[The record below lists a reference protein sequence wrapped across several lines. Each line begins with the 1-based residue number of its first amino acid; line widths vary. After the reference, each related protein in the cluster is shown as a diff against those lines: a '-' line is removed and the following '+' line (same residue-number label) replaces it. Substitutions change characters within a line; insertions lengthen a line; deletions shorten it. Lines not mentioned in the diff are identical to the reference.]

1 MGKNMI
7 PADDFPKPARRPRGR
22 NTTIKRE
29 LKKQGLEAAAIAYVQ
44 MENGDYKYAQG
55 VYRQFK
61 EDGSPDIN
69 QREVMRRA
77 GYAPGSIDH
86 FDDYLATSEE
96 FWELVE
102 LQRLRRTDPNFRKAN
117 ESMLWS
123 EIGSESLKYLY
134 ERVKYSPHSLSI
146 TDHVKVLTTILDA
159 GISFQKFGKE
169 EKSKAASLLGD
180 IEDEEKRD
188 KLIGDYEKSLTTELD
203 AITKLKMAHA
213 AADKE

>member
-1 MGKNMI
+1 MGANLI
-7 PADDFPKPARRPRGR
+7 PADDFPKPVRRPKGR
-22 NTTIKRE
+22 NTAIKRE

-44 MENGDYKYAQG
+44 MENGDYKYAAG

-86 FDDYLATSEE
+86 FDDYLATSGE
-96 FWELVE
+96 FWDLVE

-117 ESMLWS
+117 ESMLWL

-134 ERVKYSPHSLSI
+134 ERVKYSPHSMSV
-146 TDHVKVLTTILDA
+146 TDHIKVLTTILDA
-159 GISFQKFGKE
+159 GISFQKRGKE
-169 EKSKAASLLGD
+169 ENSKAASLLGD
-180 IEDEEKRD
+180 IEDVEKRD
-188 KLIGDYEKSLTTELD
+188 KLLGDYEKSLATELE

-213 AADKE
+213 AADEE